1 MENGSPLAS
10 PLSTPRFITFRGTGI
25 IHASTSTRKET
36 ILKLSSR
43 VQAIKPSP
51 TLAVTARAAKLK
63 AEGKD
68 IIGLGAGEPDF
79 DTPQHIKDAAIAA
92 INKGF
97 TKYTAVG
104 GTPSLKQAVIGKF
117 KRDNGL
123 DYNAKQILVS
133 CGGKQSF
140 FNLALAV
147 INPGDEVIIPA
158 PYWVSY
164 PDIVIIAEGKPVIV
178 QAGIEQG
185 FKMTAAQ
192 LEAAI
197 TPKTKMVVINSPSN
211 PSGAVYSGED
221 LLALGAVLRKHP
233 QILISTD
240 DMYEHIAL
248 TDEKFVNI
256 LNVCPDL
263 YPRTMVLNGVSK
275 SYAMTG
281 WRIGYAAGPEH
292 IITAMENVQSQ
303 STSNPT
309 SISQV
314 AAEAA
319 LNGDQG
325 CITPMLDAFRQRHV
339 FVVDE
344 LNKIAGVKCIMAGG
358 AFYAFPDV
366 RVAIAKLH
374 QRGTIKTANDVALSE
389 YLLEHAGVAVVPG
402 SAFGSEGYIRLSFA
416 TSMENLS
423 KALARLA
430 KALT

>member
-1 MENGSPLAS
+1 LE
-10 PLSTPRFITFRGTGI
+10 
-25 IHASTSTRKET
+25 
-36 ILKLSSR
+36 LSSR

-79 DTPQHIKDAAIAA
+79 DTPQHIKDAAIGA
-92 INKGF
+92 INRGF

-104 GTPSLKQAVIGKF
+104 GMPSLKQAVIAKF

-123 DYNAKQILVS
+123 DYTAKQILVS

-140 FNLALAV
+140 FNLTLAV
-147 INPGDEVIIPA
+147 INRGDEVIIPA

-164 PDIVIIAEGKPVIV
+164 PDIVLIAEGKPVIV

-185 FKMTAAQ
+185 FKMTPAQ

-197 TPKTKMVVINSPSN
+197 TPKTRMVVINSPSN
-211 PSGAVYSGED
+211 PSGAVYTLED
-221 LLALGAVLRKHP
+221 LQALGAVLRKHP
-233 QILISTD
+233 QVLISTD

-248 TDEKFVNI
+248 TDAKFVNI
-256 LNVCPDL
+256 LNACPDL

-275 SYAMTG
+275 AYAMTG
-281 WRIGYAAGPEH
+281 WRIGYAAGPEN

-325 CITPMLDAFRQRHV
+325 CIAPMLKAFRERHV
-339 FVVDE
+339 FVVNA
-344 LNKIAGVKCIMAGG
+344 LNKIPGVKCIMAGG
-358 AFYAFPDV
+358 AFYAFPDT
-366 RVAIAKLH
+366 RQAIAKLH
-374 QRGTIKTANDVALSE
+374 QRGTIKAATDIAFSE
-389 YLLEHAGVAVVPG
+389 YLLEHAEIAVVPG

-416 TSMENLS
+416 TSMDNLQ
-423 KALARLA
+423 KALERLA
-430 KALT
+430 KALA